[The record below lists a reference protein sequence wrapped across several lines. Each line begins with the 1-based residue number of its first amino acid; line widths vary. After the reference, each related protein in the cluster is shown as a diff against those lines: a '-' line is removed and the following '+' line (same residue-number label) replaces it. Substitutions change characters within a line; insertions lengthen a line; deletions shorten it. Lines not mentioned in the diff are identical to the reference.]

1 MATIKLN
8 GQTGIMQGFDAIS
21 GKQFIARNLAWS
33 KESEDEIY
41 KNLSASGGN
50 GETVRVEVTDEQAKQ
65 LQSQGDFEIEW

>member
-1 MATIKLN
+1 MAIVKLN

-21 GKQFIARNLAWS
+21 GARFVAYNLAWS

-41 KNLSASGGN
+41 NNLQSSGGN

-65 LQSQGDFEIEW
+65 LQSQGDFEIEF